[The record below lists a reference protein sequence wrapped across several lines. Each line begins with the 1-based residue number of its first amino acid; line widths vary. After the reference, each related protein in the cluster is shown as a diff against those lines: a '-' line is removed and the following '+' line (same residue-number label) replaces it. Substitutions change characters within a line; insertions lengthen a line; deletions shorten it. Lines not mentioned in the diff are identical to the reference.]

1 MAPPQRVTAV
11 FLDVIEFLTDQ
22 VEGAHGFDIRTAT
35 QDRSGSSYGVL
46 RRLIGSGWAT
56 ASIGE
61 DTTRLIYQLT
71 PDGRRAAEALLH
83 ERRPPPPALA
93 AS

>member
-11 FLDVIEFLTDQ
+11 FLDVIEYLTDR
-22 VEGAHGFDIRTAT
+22 VEGAHGFDIKTAT

-46 RRLIGSGWAT
+46 ARLVRSGWAT

-61 DTTRLIYQLT
+61 DSTRLIYRLT
-71 PDGRRAAEALLH
+71 PDGRLAAEALLH